1 MEEYEIGKRLHD
13 ILRLFHSRVNER
25 LEKKGYSKTEFLI
38 ISYLKRNQDKDVTQ
52 KDLVEFS
59 KMKAPTVSITLSNLE
74 AEGIVLRKKSTKD
87 SRKTIVELSEK
98 GMSADDEIRSAFA
111 EVNQL
116 MLNEFNDEE
125 IALFSSFLSRMS
137 NALEVGDV

>member
-1 MEEYEIGKRLHD
+1 
-13 ILRLFHSRVNER
+13 
-25 LEKKGYSKTEFLI
+25 
-38 ISYLKRNQDKDVTQ
+38 
-52 KDLVEFS
+52 
-59 KMKAPTVSITLSNLE
+59 MKAPTVSITLSNLE
-74 AEGIVLRKKSTKD
+74 SEGIVLRKKSTKD

-125 IALFSSFLSRMS
+125 IALFNSFLSRMS
-137 NALEVGDV
+137 DALEVRDV